1 MITLGLTGFP
11 LSHSLSPQIHQA
23 ALDHCGLDGSY
34 ALFPVSPDVPGGLRN
49 LLVRLR
55 SGEINGL
62 NVTIP
67 HKQTVIPWLDEL
79 TPTAR
84 AIGAV
89 NTIFVRDECLIGDN
103 TDAPGF
109 LADLKRFRALAG
121 ADSDTVKTAL
131 VLGAGGAARA
141 VVYALA
147 NDGWE
152 VILAARRTEQAQAL
166 ANTFDDHASTV
177 TVAALVADALRPLLP
192 DISLVVNAT
201 PLGMSPDVGQTPW
214 PSGLAL
220 PPRALVYDLVYHPRE
235 TAFVS
240 AARAA
245 GLPAVTGL
253 GMLAGQAALAFE
265 AWTGIRIPIEIL
277 LAAVEEK

>member
-1 MITLGLTGFP
+1 VIALGLTGYP
-11 LSHSLSPQIHQA
+11 LSHSLSPRIHQT

-89 NTIFVRDECLIGDN
+89 NTIFVRDECLTGDN

-121 ADSDTVKTAL
+121 ADSDTAKTAL
-131 VLGAGGAARA
+131 VLGVGGAARA
-141 VVYALA
+141 IVYALT

-152 VILAARRTEQAQAL
+152 VILAARRAEQARAL
-166 ANTFDDHASTV
+166 ANSFDNRASTV
-177 TVAALVADALRPLLP
+177 TVAALEADALRPLLP
-192 DISLVVNAT
+192 HISLVVNAT